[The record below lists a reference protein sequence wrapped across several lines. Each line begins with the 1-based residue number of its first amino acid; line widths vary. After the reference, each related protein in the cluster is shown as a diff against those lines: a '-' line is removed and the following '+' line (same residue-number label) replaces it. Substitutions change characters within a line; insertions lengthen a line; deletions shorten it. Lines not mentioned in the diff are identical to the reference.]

1 MRTSIVPS
9 CDAQLLPHVVVIGNQ
24 KGGCGKSTFAMHI
37 IVALL
42 KAGKRVASFDLDL
55 DQLTLTRY
63 ISNRREWD
71 REHEFKLELPD
82 HYSVAEEGRYPR
94 AWSPGADLK
103 QFVSKLKKI
112 GWHGAAS
119 SQNAALKQFISQLKK
134 IELADKYDF
143 IVIDTPGGVQH
154 LSLIAHGLADTLIT
168 PINDSLLDL
177 DVLVAIERS
186 DVKPQPSAYAK
197 SVRQA
202 LDARRK
208 VSGRATD
215 WIVVRNRREL
225 VQSTNQRRVNRVL
238 DVIQQTLGFR
248 VARGLLERPVYR
260 EFFAAG
266 LTVLDP
272 VEKLKSA
279 PEPISRHLLARL
291 EVEKLVQEVGLIGD
305 SDGLE
310 MQSFTTSSW
319 KWQKPEATG
328 KDSVLERRKSAV
340 Q

>member
-63 ISNRREWD
+63 IGNRREWD
-71 REHEFKLELPD
+71 REHEFKLDLPD
-82 HYSVAEEGRYPR
+82 HYSVAEEGRHPR

-103 QFVSKLKKI
+103 QFISKLKKI
-112 GWHGAAS
+112 GRNGAAS
-119 SQNAALKQFISQLKK
+119 SNGAALKQFISQLKK

-186 DVKPQPSAYAK
+186 DVRPQPSAYAK
-197 SVRQA
+197 SVRRA

-225 VQSTNQRRVNRVL
+225 VQSSNQRRVNRVL

-272 VEKLKSA
+272 VEKLKTA
-279 PEPISRHLLARL
+279 PEPVSRHLLARL

-305 SDGLE
+305 NGGLE
-310 MQSFTTSSW
+310 IKSFATPSW
-319 KWQKPEATG
+319 TWQKPAVTRKEG
-328 KDSVLERRKSAV
+328 VLERKKSVV

>member
-24 KGGCGKSTFAMHI
+24 KGGCGKSTFAMHT

-63 ISNRREWD
+63 IGNRREWD
-71 REHEFKLELPD
+71 REHEFKLDLPD

-94 AWSPGADLK
+94 AWRPGADLK

-112 GWHGAAS
+112 GQNGSAS
-119 SQNAALKQFISQLKK
+119 SHGTALKQFISQLKK

-197 SVRQA
+197 AVRRA

-208 VSGRATD
+208 VSGRAMD

-225 VQSTNQRRVNRVL
+225 VQSSNQRRVNRVL
-238 DVIQQTLGFR
+238 EIIQQTLGFR

-279 PEPISRHLLARL
+279 PEPVSRHLLARL
-291 EVEKLVQEVGLIGD
+291 EVEKFIREVGLIGD
-305 SDGLE
+305 GDGLE
-310 MQSFTTSSW
+310 MESLTTPSW
-319 KWQKPEATG
+319 KWQEPAVTS
-328 KDSVLERRKSAV
+328 KDNVLERRKSVV

>member
-63 ISNRREWD
+63 IGNRREWD
-71 REHEFKLELPD
+71 REHEFKLDLPD
-82 HYSVAEEGRYPR
+82 HYSVAEEGRHPR

-112 GWHGAAS
+112 GRPGGAS
-119 SQNAALKQFISQLKK
+119 SQSAALKQFVSQLKK

-143 IVIDTPGGVQH
+143 IVIDTPGGVAH

-197 SVRQA
+197 SVRRA

-208 VSGRATD
+208 LSGRATD

-225 VQSTNQRRVNRVL
+225 VQSTNQRRVSRVL

-310 MQSFTTSSW
+310 IQPFTTSGW
-319 KWQKPEATG
+319 KFQKPEAAG

>member
-1 MRTSIVPS
+1 
-9 CDAQLLPHVVVIGNQ
+9 
-24 KGGCGKSTFAMHI
+24 
-37 IVALL
+37 
-42 KAGKRVASFDLDL
+42 
-55 DQLTLTRY
+55 
-63 ISNRREWD
+63 
-71 REHEFKLELPD
+71 
-82 HYSVAEEGRYPR
+82 
-94 AWSPGADLK
+94 
-103 QFVSKLKKI
+103 
-112 GWHGAAS
+112 
-119 SQNAALKQFISQLKK
+119 
-134 IELADKYDF
+134 
-143 IVIDTPGGVQH
+143 
-154 LSLIAHGLADTLIT
+154 
-168 PINDSLLDL
+168 
-177 DVLVAIERS
+177 
-186 DVKPQPSAYAK
+186 
-197 SVRQA
+197 
-202 LDARRK
+202 

>member
-24 KGGCGKSTFAMHI
+24 KGGCGKSTFAMHT

-63 ISNRREWD
+63 IGNRREWD
-71 REHEFKLELPD
+71 REHEFKLDLPD

-112 GWHGAAS
+112 GRNGSAS
-119 SQNAALKQFISQLKK
+119 SHGAALKQFISQLKK
-134 IELADKYDF
+134 IALADKYDF
-143 IVIDTPGGVQH
+143 VVIDTPGGVQH
-154 LSLIAHGLADTLIT
+154 LSVIAHGLADTLIT

-186 DVKPQPSAYAK
+186 DVEPQPSAYAK
-197 SVRQA
+197 TVRRA

-225 VQSTNQRRVNRVL
+225 IQSSNQRRVNRVL

-248 VARGLLERPVYR
+248 VARGLLERPVFR

-279 PEPISRHLLARL
+279 PEPVSRHLLARL
-291 EVEKLVQEVGLIGD
+291 EVEKFIREVGLIGD
-305 SDGLE
+305 SEGLE
-310 MQSFTTSSW
+310 MESFTAPSW
-319 KWQKPEATG
+319 KWQKPAATD
-328 KDSVLERRKSAV
+328 KDSVLERRKSVV